1 MNTKKMNQVR
11 DKVFN
16 MAKRYGTLDIVSKL
30 IGGLLLLLMIVF
42 WVGKTKNKLLKKNI
56 DKLETTY
63 SDFPLIKS
71 INISN
76 KLYGH
81 KLRDYYVKTAYNC
94 CATGSFKHD
103 WVAPEAL
110 KTCIRQGVRC
120 LDFQIFSLD
129 NLPVIA
135 VSADTD
141 YSVKGSYNSIPF
153 SQAMSTIAAYAF
165 SGSTCPCPGDPL
177 ILHFRI
183 MTNNMP
189 ILDKMAQDLK
199 TTLSRRLLGR
209 SFSYENNG
217 ENIGSVPLKDLK
229 GKVIIVVDK
238 SKANP
243 SETDLDE
250 YVNLTSNSIFMRTL
264 RYQDVK
270 FTPDMQELVEYNK
283 KNMTICIPDL
293 GQHPTNPSSLLAMN
307 YGCQFVAMSFQK
319 VDANME
325 YYNKFFNEQG
335 SAFALKP
342 ESLRYIPVV
351 IEVPKP
357 PPKEYSYKQREI
369 KSDFYSFKM

>member
-1 MNTKKMNQVR
+1 MDSKKMSQVR
-11 DKVFN
+11 DKVIE
-16 MAKRYGTLDIVSKL
+16 MTKKYGTLDIVSKL
-30 IGGLLLLLMIVF
+30 IGGLLLTLMIVF
-42 WVGKTKNKLLKKNI
+42 WVGKTKNNLLKSNI
-56 DKLETTY
+56 NKLKTTY
-63 SDFPLIKS
+63 SDFPLIS
-71 INISN
+71 NINTSN

-103 WVAPEAL
+103 WVSPEAL

-120 LDFQIFSLD
+120 LDFQIYSLD
-129 NLPVIA
+129 NQPVIA

-153 SQAMSTIAAYAF
+153 SQAMSTIANYAF

-199 TTLSRRLLGR
+199 ITLSRRLLGR
-209 SFSYENNG
+209 AFSYENNG
-217 ENIGSVPLKDLK
+217 ENIGSVPLKDLN
-229 GKVIIVVDK
+229 GKVVIVVDK

-243 SETDLDE
+243 SDTDLDE

-270 FTPDMQELVEYNK
+270 FTPDMQELIEYNK
-283 KNMTICIPDL
+283 KNITMCIPDL
-293 GQHPTNPSSLLAMN
+293 GQHPRNPSPLLAMK

-325 YYNKFFNEQG
+325 YYNKFFNDEG

-342 ESLRYIPVV
+342 ESLRYIPIV

-357 PPKEYSYKQREI
+357 PPKEYSYKQRDV
-369 KSDFYSFKM
+369 KSDYYSFKM